1 MRKLLVLLA
10 FGMLAAGL
18 LTTTGS
24 AAAGNT
30 KAGACASQLPGKM
43 GRFSG
48 IVSAQAIACDP
59 TSPLGAAPPL
69 LWGGGP
75 VMGTDP
81 AVPISITPIYWEPD
95 GYFNPGDYRNI
106 INQYLADVATAS

>member
-1 MRKLLVLLA
+1 MRRSIVLLA
-10 FGMLAAGL
+10 VGMLAASL
-18 LTTTGS
+18 LTTTGA
-24 AAAGNT
+24 AAAGTT

-48 IVSAQAIACDP
+48 IVSAMAIAGPSCDP
-59 TSPLGAAPPL
+59 TSPLGASPPL

-81 AVPISITPIYWEPD
+81 AVPITITPIYWEPS
-95 GYFNPGDYRNI
+95 GYFNPGDYRNLI
-106 INQYLADVATAS
+106 H